1 MASNKQVAEIYDELA
16 KKETLTMAKDDEY
29 AIKQFKRGDI
39 AKVLN
44 RTRDGV
50 MLEFDEGRPGNF
62 IFECG
67 LDYLVEGREALE
79 ALEKV

>member
-1 MASNKQVAEIYDELA
+1 MASNKQISEIYDELA
-16 KKETLTMAKDDEY
+16 KKETLTMAKDDCF
-29 AIKQFKRGDI
+29 AIKQFKCGDV
-39 AKVLN
+39 AKVLH

-50 MLEFDEGRPGNF
+50 MLEIEGKPGDF